1 MVVCPEALGAG
12 LGACGWVYGGL
23 GIGRA
28 LVMASGIEE
37 SGGSQL
43 GEKLL
48 GELQPGVLPGALLLL
63 SPGPPLVKSRLKS
76 FQLKLYSH
84 SPVIMCFAQ
93 SKLASAS
100 PRSIFSDSETHELS
114 LIRAL
119 MF

>member
-1 MVVCPEALGAG
+1 MVVYPEALGAG
-12 LGACGWVYGGL
+12 LGACSWVCGGL

-28 LVMASGIEE
+28 LVMASGIQK

-43 GEKLL
+43 GEKQL
-48 GELQPGVLPGALLLL
+48 GELQPGVLPDALLLL
-63 SPGPPLVKSRLKS
+63 PPGPLLVKSRLKS
-76 FQLKLYSH
+76 FQPKLYSH
-84 SPVIMCFAQ
+84 SPVIMCFTQ

-100 PRSIFSDSETHELS
+100 PRSIFSDSETNELS